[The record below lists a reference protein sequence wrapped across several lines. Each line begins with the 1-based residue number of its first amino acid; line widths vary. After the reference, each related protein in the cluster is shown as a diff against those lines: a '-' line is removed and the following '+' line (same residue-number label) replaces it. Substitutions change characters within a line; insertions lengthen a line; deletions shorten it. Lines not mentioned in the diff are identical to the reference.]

1 MYPARGVCEILPD
14 PEKEY
19 GGDNGELAGDNK
31 EGVPPLAPLIEG
43 LDLVGSEV
51 ALFGGKK
58 GICHGSL
65 SPESPRF
72 GLRRHGLLA
81 VSIQSHEGGEVLLP
95 CG

>member
-1 MYPARGVCEILPD
+1 VSPFA
-14 PEKEY
+14 
-19 GGDNGELAGDNK
+19 A
-31 EGVPPLAPLIEG
+31 LIEQ